1 MLSAYVG
8 AKIQNEFVGRI
19 KVTVKERWK
28 ANTGTLT
35 CSIYPR

>member
-1 MLSAYVG
+1 MLSAYVA

-19 KVTVKERWK
+19 KVTVKERWE

-35 CSIYPR
+35 HSIYPR